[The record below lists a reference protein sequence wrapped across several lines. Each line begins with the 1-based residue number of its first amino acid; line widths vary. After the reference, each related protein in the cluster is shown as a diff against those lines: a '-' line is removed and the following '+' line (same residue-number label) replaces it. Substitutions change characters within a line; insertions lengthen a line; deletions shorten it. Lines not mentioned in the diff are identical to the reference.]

1 MVSGGRDD
9 VEERVEEQR
18 QGSGGRRQGALQK
31 LFDRRRLS
39 PTQRRLARY
48 VVDHP
53 DEAPFLSSIELAKR
67 VGVSQPSVT
76 RLATAIGYSGYA
88 DLQRDLRQV
97 VLGISADAEAPVAN
111 KFQSA
116 VAAEIDNLRA
126 LEGYLAE
133 PGAVSELGR
142 QLAASEPLCVLGL
155 RVSAPLAAYFGY
167 FAKKIHPDVWV
178 LADGGSTVFDRL
190 AQARQAGGAWVL
202 CFLLPRH
209 PRETLEA
216 MSYAKSLG
224 LRVATVTDH
233 APEPVGRTSDVILPA
248 QVGTRLVFDSQ
259 AAPMVL
265 AGVLLEAL
273 SDGAPK
279 RAQTRLEDF
288 EHRASSMGFFETG

>member
-1 MVSGGRDD
+1 
-9 VEERVEEQR
+9 VEERAEAQR
-18 QGSGGRRQGALQK
+18 QDTGTWRHSELQK

-76 RLATAIGYSGYA
+76 RLATAMGYNGFAS
-88 DLQRDLRQV
+88 LQRDLRRL
-97 VLGISADAEAPVAN
+97 VLGMPAASETPVAN

-116 VAAEIDNLRA
+116 VMAEIDNLRA
-126 LEGYLAE
+126 LEGYLAD
-133 PGAVSELGR
+133 PGTVSELGR
-142 QLAASEPLCVLGL
+142 QLATSEPLCVLGL

-167 FAKKIHPDVWV
+167 FAKKIHQDVRV
-178 LADGGSTVFDRL
+178 LTDGGSTVFDRV
-190 AQARQAGGAWVL
+190 AQARQAGGEWVL

-224 LRVATVTDH
+224 FRLATVTDH
-233 APEPVGRTSDVILPA
+233 APESVARNSDVILPA
-248 QVGTRLVFDSQ
+248 EVGTRLVFDSQ
-259 AAPMVL
+259 AAAMVL

-279 RAQTRLEDF
+279 RAQGRLEDF
-288 EHRASSMGFFETG
+288 EHRAASMGFFETS